1 MHLGV
6 EQDRGRP
13 APSCAPRRWV
23 AMISQGIRIT
33 LRSNGLATPP
43 PRPGESSLPEPA
55 PHAQRVEPSGLGRP
69 TLPRPS
75 ASEGGTRTFGHLENA
90 LAMHGP
96 WVLLV
101 EQNVRAALRI
111 SDYGYIL
118 ETGGV
123 VGKGSAADLARDSRA
138 LWVYLGQKRHNGGHR
153 PRRRSRFL
161 ARPGRTI
168 ASARGIC
175 DSLYCKRAKEGDMP
189 FVASNGLTEAGTS
202 RPSWPPA

>member
-1 MHLGV
+1 MVVDNPILALDAVG
-6 EQDRGRP
+6 
-13 APSCAPRRWV
+13 PS
-23 AMISQGIRIT
+23 
-33 LRSNGLATPP
+33 TP
-43 PRPGESSLPEPA
+43 
-55 PHAQRVEPSGLGRP
+55 
-69 TLPRPS
+69 T
-75 ASEGGTRTFGHLENA
+75 EGGTRTFGHLENA

-96 WVLLV
+96 WGGLSILLV
-101 EQNVRAALRI
+101 EQNVRAALQI

-118 ETGGV
+118 EMGEV

-138 LWVYLGQKRHNGGHR
+138 SWMYLGQKRHNGGHR

-175 DSLYCKRAKEGDMP
+175 DSLCCKRAKEGDMP

-202 RPSWPPA
+202 KTIMAAGMRVHYHDIGSG